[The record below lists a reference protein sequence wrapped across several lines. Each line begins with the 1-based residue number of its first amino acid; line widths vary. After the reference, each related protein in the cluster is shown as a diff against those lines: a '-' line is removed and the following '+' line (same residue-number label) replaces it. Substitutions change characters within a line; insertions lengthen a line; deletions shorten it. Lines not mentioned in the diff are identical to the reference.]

1 MDKHS
6 KVMLKIIMGSF
17 SHMLSIDA
25 EGKASI
31 LAEIDRIEKKVEP
44 KKKELDVEGVEEEQ
58 KNSEG

>member
-6 KVMLKIIMGSF
+6 KVMLKVILGSF

-25 EGKASI
+25 ESKALI

>member
-6 KVMLKIIMGSF
+6 KVMLKIILGSF

-25 EGKASI
+25 ESKASI

-44 KKKELDVEGVEEEQ
+44 KKKELDVEGVEKEQ
-58 KNSEG
+58 KNSDA